1 MYAGLNR
8 GIFGVQNARKV
19 EIASLL
25 QLLEAANPDPRPTDN
40 LDKVSFQTLFCL
52 ILSGNYLLSSLIDS
66 ASHNLQSM
74 A

>member
-19 EIASLL
+19 EIESLL

-40 LDKVSFQTLFCL
+40 LDKVTLQTLTCL
-52 ILSGNYLLSSLIDS
+52 T
-66 ASHNLQSM
+66 
-74 A
+74 